1 MCCSSC
7 HVACPEA
14 TGNLK
19 VREEMGGVR
28 EGAAESLEG
37 ALVSDHPPDVAALS
51 IHSPRTHSKKTLLYS
66 DLYLIASLSLVLVQ
80 KKKSFSQ

>member
-28 EGAAESLEG
+28 EGAAKSLEG
-37 ALVSDHPPDVAALS
+37 AFVSDRPPDVAALS
-51 IHSPRTHSKKTLLYS
+51 IHSPRTHSKKTLFS
-66 DLYLIASLSLVLVQ
+66 VQ
-80 KKKSFSQ
+80 IFI